1 MKIVCRS
8 AGMSA
13 CMPLTLAL
21 QEINRTA
28 VERGA
33 ASNTFC
39 VVSGVRARGAS
50 RDACLCTRHLYTG
63 PAVYQ

>member
-1 MKIVCRS
+1 MKIVGRS

-33 ASNTFC
+33 ASSTFC